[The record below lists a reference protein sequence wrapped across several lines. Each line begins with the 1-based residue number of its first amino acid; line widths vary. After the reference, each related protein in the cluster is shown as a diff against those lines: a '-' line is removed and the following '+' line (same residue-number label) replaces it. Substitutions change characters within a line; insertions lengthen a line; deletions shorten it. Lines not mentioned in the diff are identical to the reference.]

1 MFQQDYIMRQIEMFA
16 RTLALLV
23 FRKEE
28 TAYELREE
36 EAETQKGRLY
46 RLLRQLTE
54 EGKINEAEDRLFE
67 ALDPEDLSLLE
78 IAIDFYMRLNA
89 MEEEEME
96 RAGYSREE
104 IQQGLTECAHFYGV
118 DLG

>member
-1 MFQQDYIMRQIEMFA
+1 MFQQDYIMWQIEMFA

-89 MEEEEME
+89 MEEEELE

-104 IQQGLTECAHFYGV
+104 IQQGLAECARFYGV

>member
-46 RLLRQLTE
+46 RLLRQLTV
-54 EGKINEAEDRLFE
+54 EG
-67 ALDPEDLSLLE
+67 
-78 IAIDFYMRLNA
+78 
-89 MEEEEME
+89 
-96 RAGYSREE
+96 
-104 IQQGLTECAHFYGV
+104 
-118 DLG
+118 

>member
-1 MFQQDYIMRQIEMFA
+1 M
-16 RTLALLV
+16 
-23 FRKEE
+23 
-28 TAYELREE
+28 
-36 EAETQKGRLY
+36 
-46 RLLRQLTE
+46 
-54 EGKINEAEDRLFE
+54 
-67 ALDPEDLSLLE
+67 E